1 MIKLKLYSALYAA
14 VHRPPT
20 TTPYVY
26 LLTNVL
32 VQPFK
37 VLRVPSIR
45 QHEVKR
51 FVDKIINQNET

>member
-1 MIKLKLYSALYAA
+1 MLLSTDL
-14 VHRPPT
+14 PTTT

-45 QHEVKR
+45 EHEVKR
-51 FVDKIINQNET
+51 FIDKIINQYEN